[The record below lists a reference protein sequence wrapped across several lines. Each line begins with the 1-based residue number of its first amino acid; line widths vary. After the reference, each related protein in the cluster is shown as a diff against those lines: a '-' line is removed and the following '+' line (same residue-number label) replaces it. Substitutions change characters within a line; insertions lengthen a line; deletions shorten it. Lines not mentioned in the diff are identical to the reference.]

1 MKTHSESG
9 VLFYNT
15 GPSSN
20 KDFVALEIWK
30 GLPRL
35 LLDQVTRGRY
45 LYDVGTGRGGVIQKE
60 TEWLPECNVQVRVQN
75 YQNF

>member
-1 MKTHSESG
+1 MISTPFSSLSLFQVKTHSESG

-45 LYDVGTGRGGVIQKE
+45 LYDVGTGRGGG
-60 TEWLPECNVQVRVQN
+60 
-75 YQNF
+75 